1 MVIWASG
8 DALVLGW
15 LVGCV
20 VIEDLPLGR
29 RGSFLCGGF
38 ETRLVGFVGGV
49 VVGAMLVCPG
59 DVLCDCDVDVDVL
72 RWWGWWCSCDRNE
85 RLACESLRQLR
96 KSYRLQSL
104 IPSPK

>member
-1 MVIWASG
+1 M
-8 DALVLGW
+8 
-15 LVGCV
+15 
-20 VIEDLPLGR
+20 GR

-49 VVGAMLVCPG
+49 VVGAMLVYPG

-72 RWWGWWCSCDRNE
+72 RWWCSCDRNE

-96 KSYRLQSL
+96 KSLQT
-104 IPSPK
+104 PKLNPESKMTTIQKYI

>member
-72 RWWGWWCSCDRNE
+72 RWWCSCDRNE

-96 KSYRLQSL
+96 KSLQT
-104 IPSPK
+104 PKLNPESK